1 MIKPEFFVLDVL
13 QGKLTDTDGNPVRLI
28 QHPPSYNSM
37 PCLSIDNSAGAR
49 TLNSNKMN
57 IRVDNRMQEA
67 IVTLYEIDL
76 RLDIWALDEDTRQSL
91 IDQVRTCFYQAL
103 SDHHHYCSSYDNGE
117 CTPLGQPCLVDLPEY
132 ATDKRAVKKQCPCP
146 HELPYE
152 NLWTKYHIDMTTF
165 TINPAYDLDEL
176 NETEPLLRSR
186 FDIRF
191 NWRDYYV
198 IGGKTSH
205 DIKNETM
212 EDNII

>member
-1 MIKPEFFVLDVL
+1 MMKMEYFILDVL
-13 QGKLTDTDGNPVRLI
+13 QGKLNVDGESVRLI
-28 QHPPSYNSM
+28 QTPPQYNNI
-37 PCLSIDNSAGAR
+37 PCLTVDNSAGAR

-91 IDQVRTCFYQAL
+91 IEQVKTCFNQAL
-103 SDHHHYCSSYDNGE
+103 SDHHHYCSSYSDGE

-186 FDIRF
+186 FDITF
-191 NWRDYYV
+191 NYEDYYV

-205 DIKNETM
+205 DIKNKTM